1 VPNPIEENGTMSE
14 NQNFTTYAYTDSVKA
29 AQERY
34 GSRKNGARMEA
45 SGDRFILTPQ
55 ETEFIATRDSFYMA
69 TAGENG
75 WPYVQHRG
83 GPKGFLKVVG
93 ESSLAFADFR
103 GNRQYIS
110 TGNVDATK
118 KVSLFLMDYPNRQRL
133 KIWAEGRVVDR
144 EEDEV
149 LVESLNP
156 EGYGAK
162 AERAFLLE
170 VKAFDWNCPQHITPR
185 YTMEEIEL
193 LAAEQGGEG

>member
-1 VPNPIEENGTMSE
+1 MNENR
-14 NQNFTTYAYTDSVKA
+14 NFTTLAYTDGVKA

-34 GSRKNGARMEA
+34 GSRKNGERMEA
-45 SGDRFILTPQ
+45 SGDRFVLTPK
-55 ETEFIATRDSFYMA
+55 EVAFIGSRDSFYMA

-83 GPKGFLKVVG
+83 GPKGFLRVVG

-118 KVSLFLMDYPNRQRL
+118 KVSLFLMDYPQRERL

-144 EEDEV
+144 ADDEA

-162 AERAFLLE
+162 AERAFFLE
-170 VKAFDWNCPQHITPR
+170 VKAYDWNCPQHITPR
-185 YTMEEIEL
+185 YTVEEMAL
-193 LAAEQGGEG
+193 LAQG

>member
-1 VPNPIEENGTMSE
+1 MSE

-45 SGDRFILTPQ
+45 SGDRFVLTPQ
-55 ETEFIATRDSFYMA
+55 ETAFIATRDSFYMA

-118 KVSLFLMDYPNRQRL
+118 KVSLFLMDYPNKQRL
-133 KIWAEGRVVDR
+133 KIWAEARVVDR
-144 EEDEV
+144 AEDEG
-149 LVESLNP
+149 LVERLNP

-162 AERAFLLE
+162 AERGFLLE
-170 VKAFDWNCPQHITPR
+170 VKAYDWNCPQHITPR
-185 YTMEEIEL
+185 FTVEEIEMM
-193 LAAEQGGEG
+193 AR

>member
-1 VPNPIEENGTMSE
+1 MNNK
-14 NQNFTTYAYTDSVKA
+14 QNFTTYAYTDSVKA

-45 SGDRFILTPQ
+45 SGDRFVLTPQ
-55 ETEFIATRDSFYMA
+55 ETAFIATRDSFYMA

-118 KVSLFLMDYPNRQRL
+118 KVSLFLMDYPNKQRL
-133 KIWAEGRVVDR
+133 KIWAEARVVDR
-144 EEDEV
+144 AEDEG
-149 LVESLNP
+149 LVERLNP

-170 VKAFDWNCPQHITPR
+170 VKAYDWNCPQHITPR
-185 YTMEEIEL
+185 FTVEEIEMM
-193 LAAEQGGEG
+193 AR